1 MLLLGG
7 RSDILAQW
15 FTKKYIQ
22 KHAGIFKDI
31 LIGPGEYAMVIRGGK
46 METPIT
52 QDQLTGLMG
61 GLQEKIK
68 GWLGGGEDLQLLV
81 VDVRPKKMTIPF
93 SGFSQDHLRVGGIL
107 EITFRIDPSNAM
119 RILNMITGP
128 TVLDY
133 KWGRSE
139 DLKLGA
145 DPSSTN
151 RSGIKELT
159 TQDIG
164 AILGKDVSTQ
174 ISVEVLSTMEAQE
187 IQENVNSVST
197 KVKAVLN
204 AMAPYWMEYGIDV
217 VFPNVI
223 VSDNEYQEIMRKRT
237 ETELQQRDRD
247 IEFFR
252 MAGDEKRAAEM
263 EQQRLRLEQDAAL
276 AREVAGLDYGKEI
289 AAKRAEIDTMVRRQN
304 WELIKMDAS
313 AKEDLAQIEHV
324 SRQKMLDQEAEH
336 EADRRRVLKAA
347 EMYGVAAEI
356 ELKDR
361 QERLRLE
368 RDRQEDSQDAAH
380 LERLVEI
387 GRKRSDQRIKE
398 RDGDFTVVVDVPEQ
412 KRIAEPSPRR
422 CPDCQAI
429 VPDDWAFCPHCGKAL

>member
-46 METPIT
+46 MEPPIT

-61 GLQEKIK
+61 GLPEKIK

-93 SGFSQDHLRVGGIL
+93 SGFSKDHLRIGGSM

-145 DPSSTN
+145 DPSSSN

-164 AILGKDVSTQ
+164 VILGKDISTQ
-174 ISVEVLSTMEAQE
+174 ISVEVLCSMEAQE
-187 IQENVNSVST
+187 IQENIGSVST
-197 KVKAVLN
+197 KVKVVLN
-204 AMAPYWMEYGIDV
+204 AMTSYWMEYGIDV

-223 VSDNEYQEIMRKRT
+223 ISDNEYQEIMRKRT
-237 ETELQQRDRD
+237 ETELQQRERD

-252 MAGDEKRAAEM
+252 IAGDEKRAAEM
-263 EQQRLRLEQDAAL
+263 ERQRLRLEQDTAL

-289 AAKRAEIDTMVRRQN
+289 AAK
-304 WELIKMDAS
+304 K
-313 AKEDLAQIEHV
+313 
-324 SRQKMLDQEAEH
+324 
-336 EADRRRVLKAA
+336 
-347 EMYGVAAEI
+347 G
-356 ELKDR
+356 
-361 QERLRLE
+361 
-368 RDRQEDSQDAAH
+368 
-380 LERLVEI
+380 
-387 GRKRSDQRIKE
+387 
-398 RDGDFTVVVDVPEQ
+398 
-412 KRIAEPSPRR
+412 
-422 CPDCQAI
+422 
-429 VPDDWAFCPHCGKAL
+429 